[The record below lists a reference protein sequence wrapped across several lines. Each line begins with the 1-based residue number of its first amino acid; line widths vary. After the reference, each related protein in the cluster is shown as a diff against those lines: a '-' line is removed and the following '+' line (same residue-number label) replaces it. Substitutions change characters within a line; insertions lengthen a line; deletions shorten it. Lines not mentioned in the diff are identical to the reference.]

1 MSLNIGIEGTDSE
14 AAAAAAA
21 GIPAAAWGSGA
32 LTLSSA
38 QRGAGMYICS
48 LLIRQHRHIYL
59 FSLTSSAERH
69 YISMRICIRQHTTAY
84 VSV

>member
-48 LLIRQHRHIYL
+48 LFHIMYVWKFIL
-59 FSLTSSAERH
+59 LHIMGSGALS
-69 YISMRICIRQHTTAY
+69 ICSYRY
-84 VSV
+84 